1 MNFYVFSKVSLFCV
15 SPVALVAL
23 IIRSNMNFDMFYK
36 ILLMFV
42 GIAAMVAIEWSLP
55 GVLPHVALQ
64 SIRSGASIVALITF
78 ERFFSGVLPH
88 HVNFQITSR
97 NARILARCASV
108 WLFTRV
114 NPLVPL
120 QVA

>member
-36 ILLMFV
+36 ILLIFV
-42 GIAAMVAIEWSLP
+42 SFAALLAVEWSLP
-55 GVLPHVALQ
+55 RVRPHVPLQ
-64 SIRSGASIVALITF
+64 MIRSSASEVALGTSQ
-78 ERFFSGVLPH
+78 RLLSCVHPH
-88 HVNFQITSR
+88 HVSFQIAR
-97 NARILARCASV
+97 ANARILARCAPV

-114 NPLVPL
+114 SLVVL
-120 QVA
+120 N